1 MLKGNKVL
9 RFKKPFLI
17 KRKKTPKSFL
27 VKKKRLIFAKKIFM
41 ELKNTFKSIIALHQ
55 AVKIVK

>member
-9 RFKKPFLI
+9 RFKKTFPYKKEKNQKTFLI
-17 KRKKTPKSFL
+17 KR
-27 VKKKRLIFAKKIFM
+27 KRLIFAKKIFM